1 MNLKKTIYLGI
12 AIMGIVLLVNSLVC
26 GQSKDANRSRGTTEE
41 KIQKAIHQIGNEEDV
56 SGYEK
61 MLNDPDPYVRAGAA
75 SCIRSFS
82 MSQIYFGTKPS
93 EKLMNKLA
101 EMAEKDMPPVSIE
114 AAAAYLEWMP
124 RKEYG
129 HIYPFE
135 ERNNM
140 GCKAEVSAEIMGR
153 VVDLL
158 DNQDEYVK
166 SRAFDLCERV
176 ITSSNFFDTAI
187 LDEKIIDALAQKI
200 ISSKDEKIRS
210 KTRYFLGI
218 ASYFFRSKRGLDF
231 MLKDFEAYPD
241 DYGYHSPYEIIALL
255 NAKEYIP
262 LLKQRLAGANDT
274 RKEMIT
280 AALMKLGV
288 DVYDVNDF
296 SSPNKVVINF
306 WKLIKKGDLEKARSL
321 LDPARLNEE
330 AINTL
335 IDDHKE
341 ILNLF
346 DVYQLTYDLGEH
358 GYSRS
363 LYMGEEEGYGDKL
376 FGNCMKDVYILSVR
390 LPDGY
395 GFHYFL
401 RKNKDSTWLIHE
413 IKGLIPKVAGL
424 RMRDSGIKKGD
435 VEGQSG
441 KSKAGGQPQTQGGV
455 IDKILENH
463 CDAYRTMEEFDRFRE
478 SDVWDIK
485 FIGSFEY
492 ISPFR
497 KGIFCLAD
505 GSYMITDFGYTT
517 PAGELE
523 RSYGLLRK
531 DYKNKKVVISGRI
544 FDQPK
549 GRYIA
554 AQQGP
559 EGFIHEF
566 ELKLQESIKDK
577 TIYFVVKDI
586 YF

>member
-1 MNLKKTIYLGI
+1 MNSKKSIYLGM
-12 AIMGIVLLVNSLVC
+12 AIIGIVLLANSLVC
-26 GQSKDANRSRGTTEE
+26 GQSKDANQSEGTTEE
-41 KIQKAIHQIGNEEDV
+41 KIRKVMQQQIQNTEDI
-56 SGYEK
+56 SIYEK
-61 MLNDPDPYVRAGAA
+61 MLNDPDPYVRAAA
-75 SCIRSFS
+75 ALCIGSFS
-82 MSQIYFGTKPS
+82 MSQIYFGPKPS

-114 AAAAYLEWMP
+114 AAAAYLEWMTS
-124 RKEYG
+124 KVG
-129 HIYPFE
+129 
-135 ERNNM
+135 
-140 GCKAEVSAEIMGR
+140 KAEVSAEIIGH

-166 SRAFDLCERV
+166 SGAFDLCDFV
-176 ITSSNFFDTAI
+176 TTMSNFFDNAI
-187 LDEKIIDALAQKI
+187 LGEKFIGALVHKI
-200 ISSKDEKIRS
+200 KSSKDEKIRS
-210 KTRYFLGI
+210 KARFFLGA
-218 ASYFFRSKRGLDF
+218 ASYFFRSKSGLDF
-231 MLKDFEAYPD
+231 MLIDVEAYPE

-262 LLKQRLAGANDT
+262 SLKQRLADANDT

-280 AALMKLGV
+280 ATLMKLGV

-306 WKLIKKGDLEKARSL
+306 WKLIKKGNLEKARSL

-330 AINTL
+330 AMNTL

-341 ILNLF
+341 ILNLS
-346 DVYQLTYDLGEH
+346 DVYQLTYDLGEP

-413 IKGLIPKVAGL
+413 IKGLIPKVAEL

-435 VEGQSG
+435 VEGQPG
-441 KSKAGGQPQTQGGV
+441 KSKTGGQPQTKGGV
-455 IDKILENH
+455 IDDIQANH

-497 KGIFCLAD
+497 KGIFYLAD
-505 GSYMITDFGYTT
+505 GNYMITDFGYTT

-523 RSYGLLRK
+523 RSYDLLRK

-559 EGFIHEF
+559 EGFIREY
-566 ELKLQESIKDK
+566 ELKLQESIQDK
-577 TIYFVVKDI
+577 SIIYFAVKDI